1 MSHNHTFSQKNK
13 VTKRVGEGGGGIK
26 LEKDSFGEV
35 NNIGGLHK
43 IGVWDPS
50 PNYVCPKQ
58 DVVAENQHFG
68 IFLYM
73 CSLDFSGIV
82 TDNGH

>member
-50 PNYVCPKQ
+50 PNYVCPK
-58 DVVAENQHFG
+58 
-68 IFLYM
+68 
-73 CSLDFSGIV
+73 
-82 TDNGH
+82 